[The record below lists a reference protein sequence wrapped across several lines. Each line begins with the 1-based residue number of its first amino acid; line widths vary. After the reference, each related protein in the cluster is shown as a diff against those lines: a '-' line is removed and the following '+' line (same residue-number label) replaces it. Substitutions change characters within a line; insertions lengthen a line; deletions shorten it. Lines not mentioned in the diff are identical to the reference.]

1 MAVSGR
7 VFIASLKPSW
17 TKEKMR
23 KFVDSMKGTALIYMI
38 NHDRDSNPE
47 TGELIESHTHFLI
60 EYQTPRKILTVANL
74 LEVEPNFIEIC
85 KSKKASLR
93 YLIHLDDREKY
104 QYRHEDVIHNNTVE
118 FADLIKGQNLSDKEI
133 ASYLMESR
141 GMELLGVV
149 SSSKLRTIQSFI
161 DHERRNKIY
170 NRLGQLEKQNRE
182 LLQIMEVNKLNVER
196 LMVVA
201 EDFQLALTNS
211 VKKLAPSL
219 SKLQE
224 SIVTIAQS
232 LLQNLNRDD
241 RRKLEKIRK
250 S

>member
-7 VFIASLKPSW
+7 VFIASLKPAWS
-17 TKEKMR
+17 KDKMR
-23 KFVDSMKGTALIYMI
+23 KFVDSMKGTALVYMI

-47 TGELIESHTHFLI
+47 TGELIEEHTHFLI

-104 QYRHEDVIHNNTVE
+104 QYRHEDVIHNNSVD

-133 ASYLMESR
+133 AEYLMNSR

-149 SSSKLRTIQSFI
+149 SSNKLRTIQSFI

-170 NRLGQLEKQNRE
+170 SRLGALEKQNNE
-182 LLQIMEVNKLNVER
+182 LLKIMEVNKVNVER
-196 LMVVA
+196 LMIVA

-211 VKKLAPSL
+211 GKKLAASFT
-219 SKLQE
+219 KFQE
-224 SIVTIAQS
+224 SISTIAHALYNS
-232 LLQNLNRDD
+232 MNREDK
-241 RRKLEKIRK
+241 RKLKR
-250 S
+250 

>member
-1 MAVSGR
+1 M
-7 VFIASLKPSW
+7 
-17 TKEKMR
+17 
-23 KFVDSMKGTALIYMI
+23 
-38 NHDRDSNPE
+38 
-47 TGELIESHTHFLI
+47 
-60 EYQTPRKILTVANL
+60 
-74 LEVEPNFIEIC
+74 
-85 KSKKASLR
+85 
-93 YLIHLDDREKY
+93 
-104 QYRHEDVIHNNTVE
+104 IHNNTVE

-182 LLQIMEVNKLNVER
+182 LMQIMEVNKLNVER

-232 LLQNLNRDD
+232 LLQNLNRED
-241 RRKLEKIRK
+241 RRKIEKIRK